1 MWGKNTYLAA
11 ATVAVA
17 ALATLATGAR
27 ATQDDGASV
36 IVDWNQLAQRH
47 IGLQPF
53 SQVRQ
58 YAMLHI
64 AMADAVV
71 AVEGRYEAFMVPTW
85 APYGASAKAAAAQ
98 AAHDVL
104 VHLIPTGTAAF
115 DAELA
120 GDLADIP
127 SWSKAA
133 GVQVGK
139 KVAAWVIASRA
150 NDGADQATS
159 NPGASPGGGSPAMP
173 GPALPANPGD
183 PLIKPSTLPG
193 IWRQTFSGPA
203 VYSGWGKAEPFAVLS
218 PTQFLPVAFPQLESK
233 EYADAFKEV
242 AKGSRP
248 SVLPTEAG
256 GYSYEQRTAL
266 LWAGGM
272 ASGATRTLPAVA
284 TPFVNATNPFRL
296 WYNVTRDAAQQERL
310 SLVKTAR
317 LFALVAVSIHDSLQ
331 TAHTSKFLYRLW
343 RPETAIPLAGED
355 HNDDTEA
362 NPNWVPLLITPPYPS
377 HSSNMTCIGAGAARM
392 LGNVF
397 GTDAKSFTAV
407 WYTGASAVVFKED
420 FKSFKALAVHEGNS
434 RVWGGIHFRFELDA
448 SHETCAKVADY
459 IFDHKMQADH
469 FRRW

>member
-1 MWGKNTYLAA
+1 MLGKNRYLLA

-17 ALATLATGAR
+17 AFTTLAPNAR

-36 IVDWNQLAQRH
+36 IVDWNQLAQKQ
-47 IGLQPF
+47 IGGQPF

-71 AVEGRYEAFMVPTW
+71 AIEGRYEAFMVPSK
-85 APYGASAKAAAAQ
+85 APHGASAKAAAAQ

-104 VHLIPTGTAAF
+104 VHLIPASTAVF

-120 GDLADIP
+120 ADLAGIP
-127 SWSKAA
+127 PWSKAP

-139 KVAAWVIASRA
+139 KVAAWVIAQRA
-150 NDGADQATS
+150 NDGSDQATS
-159 NPGASPGGGSPAMP
+159 NPGASPGP
-173 GPALPANPGD
+173 GLPPNAGK
-183 PLIKPSTLPG
+183 PLIDPSILPG

-203 VYSGWGKAEPFAVLS
+203 VYSGWHKADPFAVLS
-218 PTQFLPVAFPQLESK
+218 PTQFLPDAFPQLESTR
-233 EYADAFKEV
+233 YAADFNEV
-242 AKGSRP
+242 KKGSRP
-248 SVLPTEAG
+248 AGALPTQPEA
-256 GYSYEQRTAL
+256 YSYEQRTAL

-272 ASGATRTLPAVA
+272 ASGATTMSSPVP
-284 TPFVNATNPFRL
+284 TPFVNVTNPFRL
-296 WYNVTRDAAQQERL
+296 WYNVTRDVAQKERL

-331 TAHTSKFLYRLW
+331 TAHTSKFIYRLW
-343 RPETAIPLAGED
+343 RPETAIANASTLTNP
-355 HNDDTEA
+355 DTA
-362 NPNWVPLLITPPYPS
+362 PDTTWVPLLITPPYPS

-392 LGNVF
+392 LRNVF
-397 GTDAKSFTAV
+397 GTDAKAYTAV
-407 WYTGASAVVFKED
+407 WYKDNSAAPPVVFKEK
-420 FKSFKALAVHEGNS
+420 FTSFRALAEHEGNS

-459 IFDHKMQADH
+459 IYDHKMQQDP